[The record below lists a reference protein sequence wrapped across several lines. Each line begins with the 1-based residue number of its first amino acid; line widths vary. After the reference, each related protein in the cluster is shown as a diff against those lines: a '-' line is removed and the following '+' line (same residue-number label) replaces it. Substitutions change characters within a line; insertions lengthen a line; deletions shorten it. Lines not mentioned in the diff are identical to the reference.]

1 MLSRIDVRAPGT
13 DLRASLRRAAPATDR
28 IAESVHD
35 ILESVRVPLLGFLRD
50 TIARGA
56 SPRSV
61 LGNNDYQQLTGAAI
75 AGDVAMF
82 LGGIAVSHYVAGRFR
97 EALQYSS
104 ELLRLRPGF
113 HGAQRLRC
121 ASLAQIGRLDEARE
135 FLVTIRREPPQLSVE
150 WIRQSVPY
158 QTPELMERFLEGM
171 RKAGLED

>member
-1 MLSRIDVRAPGT
+1 M
-13 DLRASLRRAAPATDR
+13 
-28 IAESVHD
+28 
-35 ILESVRVPLLGFLRD
+35 
-50 TIARGA
+50 
-56 SPRSV
+56 
-61 LGNNDYQQLTGAAI
+61 
-75 AGDVAMF
+75 
-82 LGGIAVSHYVAGRFR
+82 SHYVAGRFR

-135 FLVTIRREPPQLSVE
+135 FLVTIRREQPQLSVE